1 MGLLDRW
8 RKKKITEQLEQVQ
21 VEDKNV
27 KKQVVKDAEA
37 KNKIAKKI
45 KIDEKSKTETK
56 VVFSEVGYRV
66 LLRPLITE
74 KAAVMESLNKY
85 TFAVHRL
92 ANKFQIKQA
101 IQEVYGVAPIA
112 VQVINAPGKNVRFG
126 KNKGRRSDYKKAIV
140 TLPAGK
146 SISIHEGV

>member
-8 RKKKITEQLEQVQ
+8 RKKKTTEQLKQVQ
-21 VEDKNV
+21 VEEKNS
-27 KKQVVKDAEA
+27 KKQVVKESEIKTKA
-37 KNKIAKKI
+37 AKKI
-45 KIDEKSKTETK
+45 KTDEKGKTETK
-56 VVFSEVGYRV
+56 AVYSEVGYRV

-101 IQEVYGVAPIA
+101 IKEVYGVAPMA
-112 VQVINAPGKNVRFG
+112 VQVINAPGKKVRFG
-126 KNKGRRSDYKKAIV
+126 KHQGRRSDYKKAIV
-140 TLPAGK
+140 TLPVGK